1 VPHRHF
7 HPSIVSS
14 SSKDTA
20 MQTTKL
26 LIVAAALSALAAGA
40 SAEGYQG
47 VLQFQSGADRAAVQA
62 GAVAAAHRADPYA
75 EGASAGVPAVP
86 AVVAGLSDR
95 AQARAGAIAAARAGN
110 IYADGAGAG
119 PDERFASTL
128 DRAAVRAQAVA
139 AAHGIDGLAL

>member
-26 LIVAAALSALAAGA
+26 LIVAAALSAFAAGA

-75 EGASAGVPAVP
+75 EGASAGVPAV
-86 AVVAGLSDR
+86 VTGLSDR